1 MPNEIKRE
9 FYDVIRSVGP
19 VSIVIFFFLLF
30 ISKTEILRFTA
41 GLIMVILGITL
52 FLLGINLGFL
62 PFGEAI
68 GSELPMRGSL
78 SFLLVFSF
86 IIGFI
91 TTMAEPDV
99 RVLSTQVD
107 YVSGG
112 VIPQSFLILSISLG
126 IGIFVSL
133 AMLRIIYGIGFQY
146 LFVPGYIIIIIL
158 SLFTPQSF
166 VAIAF
171 DSGGVTTGPVT
182 VPIILSLG
190 LGVSSVL
197 GGKSTLSD
205 GFGLIGL
212 ASMGPIISVMLL
224 GVLYG

>member
-1 MPNEIKRE
+1 
-9 FYDVIRSVGP
+9 
-19 VSIVIFFFLLF
+19 
-30 ISKTEILRFTA
+30 
-41 GLIMVILGITL
+41 LI
-52 FLLGINLGFL
+52 
-62 PFGEAI
+62 
-68 GSELPMRGSL
+68 
-78 SFLLVFSF
+78 FSF

-91 TTMAEPDV
+91 TTIAEPDV

-107 YVSGG
+107 YVSNGA
-112 VIPQSFLILSISLG
+112 IPQLLLILSISFG

-133 AMLRIIYGIGFQY
+133 AMLRILYGIGFPY
-146 LFVPGYIIIIIL
+146 LFISGYAIIILL

-190 LGVSSVL
+190 IGVSSVL
-197 GGKSTLSD
+197 GGKSALSD

-212 ASMGPIISVMLL
+212 ASMGPVISVMLL
-224 GVLYG
+224 GAIYS

>member
-1 MPNEIKRE
+1 MVNEIKKE
-9 FYDVIRSVGP
+9 LFEVIRSVGP
-19 VSIVIFFFLLF
+19 ISVVVFLFLF
-30 ISKTEILRFTA
+30 YISKVDITSFLV

-78 SFLLVFSF
+78 SFLLIFSF

-91 TTMAEPDV
+91 TTIAEPDV

-107 YVSGG
+107 YVSNGA
-112 VIPQSFLILSISLG
+112 IPQLLLVLSIGFG

-133 AMLRIIYGIGFQY
+133 AMLRIVYGIGYPY
-146 LFVPGYIIIIIL
+146 LFIPGYIIIIIL

-171 DSGGVTTGPVT
+171 DAGGVTTGPVT

-190 LGVSSVL
+190 IGISSVL
-197 GGKSTLSD
+197 GGKSALSD

-212 ASMGPIISVMLL
+212 ASMGPVISVMLL
-224 GVLYG
+224 GVLYS

>member
-1 MPNEIKRE
+1 MANEIKKE
-9 FYDVIRSVGP
+9 LFEVIRSVGP
-19 VSIVIFFFLLF
+19 VSAVVFLFLF
-30 ISKTEILRFTA
+30 YISKVDIPSFLV
-41 GLIMVILGITL
+41 GLMMVILGITL

-78 SFLLVFSF
+78 SFLLIFSF

-91 TTMAEPDV
+91 TTIAEPDV
-99 RVLSTQVD
+99 RVLSSQVD
-107 YVSGG
+107 YVSNGA
-112 VIPQSFLILSISLG
+112 IPQLLLVVSISFG

-133 AMLRIIYGIGFQY
+133 AMLRIVYGIGYPY
-146 LFVPGYIIIIIL
+146 LFIPGYIFIIIL

-166 VAIAF
+166 MAIAF
-171 DSGGVTTGPVT
+171 DAGGVTTGPVT

-190 LGVSSVL
+190 IGVSSVL
-197 GGKSTLSD
+197 GGKSALSD

-212 ASMGPIISVMLL
+212 ASMGPVISVMLL
-224 GVLYG
+224 GVLYS

>member
-1 MPNEIKRE
+1 MTNEIKKE
-9 FYDVIRSVGP
+9 LFEVIRSVGP
-19 VSIVIFFFLLF
+19 ISVVVFLFLLY
-30 ISKTEILRFTA
+30 ISKVNIPNFFV

-78 SFLLVFSF
+78 SFLLIFSF

-91 TTMAEPDV
+91 TTIAEPDV
-99 RVLSTQVD
+99 RILSTQVD
-107 YVSGG
+107 YVSNGS
-112 VIPQSFLILSISLG
+112 IPQLLLVLSISFG

-133 AMLRIIYGIGFQY
+133 AMLRIVYGIGYPY
-146 LFVPGYIIIIIL
+146 LFIPGYIIIIIL

-166 VAIAF
+166 MAIAF
-171 DSGGVTTGPVT
+171 DAGGVTTGPVT

-190 LGVSSVL
+190 IGVSSVL
-197 GGKSTLSD
+197 GGKSALSD

-212 ASMGPIISVMLL
+212 ASMGPVISVMLL
-224 GVLYG
+224 GVLYS

>member
-1 MPNEIKRE
+1 MTDEIKKE
-9 FYDVIRSVGP
+9 FFEVLRSVGP
-19 VSIVIFFFLLF
+19 VSIVVFLFLFF
-30 ISKTEILRFTA
+30 ISKGEILNFTI
-41 GLIMVILGITL
+41 GFIMVILGITL

-78 SFLLVFSF
+78 SFLLIFSF

-91 TTMAEPDV
+91 TTIAEPDV
-99 RVLSTQVD
+99 RVLSTQID
-107 YVSGG
+107 YVSNGA
-112 VIPQSFLILSISLG
+112 IPQFLLVLSISFG

-133 AMLRIIYGIGFQY
+133 AMLRIIYGIGFPY
-146 LFVPGYIIIIIL
+146 LFIGGYVIIILL

-171 DSGGVTTGPVT
+171 DAGGVTTGPVT

-190 LGVSSVL
+190 IGISSVL
-197 GGKSTLSD
+197 GGKSALSD

-212 ASMGPIISVMLL
+212 ASMGPVISVMLL
-224 GVLYG
+224 GVLYS

>member
-1 MPNEIKRE
+1 MTDEIKKE
-9 FYDVIRSVGP
+9 FSEVISSVGP
-19 VSIVIFFFLLF
+19 VSVVVLLFLLF
-30 ISKTEILRFTA
+30 ISRTQLLNFFV

-78 SFLLVFSF
+78 SFLLILSF

-91 TTMAEPDV
+91 TTIAEPDV
-99 RVLSTQVD
+99 RILASQVD

-112 VIPQSFLILSISLG
+112 AIPQFLLILSISFG
-126 IGIFVSL
+126 IGVFISL
-133 AMLRIIYGIGFQY
+133 AMLRMVYGIGFPY
-146 LFVPGYIIIIIL
+146 LFISGYIIIILL
-158 SLFTPQSF
+158 SLFTPESF
-166 VAIAF
+166 VAVAF
-171 DSGGVTTGPVT
+171 DAGGVTTGPVT

-190 LGVSSVL
+190 IGVSSVL
-197 GGKSTLSD
+197 GGKSALSD
-205 GFGLIGL
+205 GFGLMGL

-224 GVLYG
+224 GVLYS

>member
-1 MPNEIKRE
+1 MKSRKSLFE
-9 FYDVIRSVGP
+9 VIQSVGP
-19 VSIVIFFFLLF
+19 VSVVVFLFLFF
-30 ISKTEILRFTA
+30 ISKNDIPNFIV
-41 GLIMVILGITL
+41 GLIMVILGIAL

-78 SFLLVFSF
+78 SFLLIFSF

-91 TTMAEPDV
+91 TTIAEPDV

-112 VIPQSFLILSISLG
+112 AIPQLLLVLSISFG

-133 AMLRIIYGIGFQY
+133 AMLRIVYDIRYPY
-146 LFVPGYIIIIIL
+146 LFIPGYIIIIIL

-171 DSGGVTTGPVT
+171 DAGGVTTGPVT

-190 LGVSSVL
+190 IGVSSVL
-197 GGKSTLSD
+197 GGKSALSD

-212 ASMGPIISVMLL
+212 ASMGPVISVMLL
-224 GVLYG
+224 GVLYS